1 MFSKKPITICL
12 FILIL
17 SGFLR
22 ADDDAEL
29 KDQKRQVYM
38 LKGQLYEQQ
47 NKARLAKI
55 AEEKNGL
62 FVGGV
67 LGTMT
72 ISGTDYEDIHP
83 IVFGAKVGYQKYLNN
98 YIAGLRFY
106 GEYLGSSDFEGEFY
120 QLGSVNLDL
129 IADIPLDSDNRYSI
143 GVFAGIGMGWTSF
156 SEDKSVHLLNNDLL
170 NNDGTSSK
178 SSLQRFGPVVNLGI
192 AITLDL
198 KNRIELEMKIP
209 PIKLDDSQKFKFSS
223 TNLYFVSYN
232 FLF

>member
-1 MFSKKPITICL
+1 M

-47 NKARLAKI
+47 NKAKLAKI

-62 FVGGV
+62 FVGGI

-72 ISGTDYEDIHP
+72 ISGTDFEDIHP

-129 IADIPLDSDNRYSI
+129 IADIPLDNDNRYSI
-143 GVFAGIGMGWTSF
+143 GVFAGIGMGWTF
-156 SEDKSVHLLNNDLL
+156 FTQKQ
-170 NNDGTSSK
+170 
-178 SSLQRFGPVVNLGI
+178 SLERFGPVVNLGI
-192 AITLDL
+192 SITLDL
-198 KNRIELEMKIP
+198 KSRIELQMKIP

>member
-1 MFSKKPITICL
+1 MFSKKPIVICL
-12 FILIL
+12 LALIL
-17 SGFLR
+17 SSFLR
-22 ADDDAEL
+22 ADDDSEL
-29 KDQKRQVYM
+29 KDQKRQIYM

-47 NKARLAKI
+47 RKAELSRI
-55 AEEKNGL
+55 AQEKNGL
-62 FVGGV
+62 FVGGI

-72 ISGTDYEDIHP
+72 VASTGFEDIHP
-83 IVFGAKVGYQKYLNN
+83 MVFGAKVGYQKYLNN

-106 GEYLGSSDFEGEFY
+106 GEYLGSSDFEGLFY

-156 SEDKSVHLLNNDLL
+156 SDESI
-170 NNDGTSSK
+170 K
-178 SSLQRFGPVVNLGI
+178 SSLSRFGPVVNLGI

-198 KNRIELEMKIP
+198 KSRIELQMKIP
-209 PIKLDDSQKFKFSS
+209 PIKLDDSQKIKFSS

>member
-1 MFSKKPITICL
+1 MFSKKPIIICL

-143 GVFAGIGMGWTSF
+143 GVFAGIGMGWTYFIEKKSF
-156 SEDKSVHLLNNDLL
+156 YLL
-170 NNDGTSSK
+170 NNDGTSSAK

-198 KNRIELEMKIP
+198 RSRIELEMKIP

>member
-1 MFSKKPITICL
+1 MFSKKSLTI
-12 FILIL
+12 FWLIL
-17 SGFLR
+17 MLGAFLR
-22 ADDDAEL
+22 AEDDAEL
-29 KDQKRQVYM
+29 RDQKRQVYM

-47 NKARLAKI
+47 HKAELAKI
-55 AEEKNGL
+55 AKEKDGL
-62 FVGGV
+62 FVGGI

-72 ISGTDYEDIHP
+72 VDGSSYEDIHP
-83 IVFGAKVGYQKYLNN
+83 LAFGIRSGYQKFLNN

-106 GEYLGSSDFEGEFY
+106 GEYIGGSDFEEMFY

-129 IADIPLDSDNRYSI
+129 IADIPLDSDKNYSI

-156 SEDKSVHLLNNDLL
+156 SDKN
-170 NNDGTSSK
+170 SK
-178 SSLQRFGPVVNLGI
+178 SSLERFGPVVNLGV

-198 KNRIELEMKIP
+198 KSRIELEMKIP
-209 PIKLDDSQKFKFSS
+209 PIKIDDSQFKFTS

>member
-1 MFSKKPITICL
+1 MFSKKPITVCL

-17 SGFLR
+17 IGFLR

-47 NKARLAKI
+47 HKAKLAKI

-72 ISGTDYEDIHP
+72 VGGTGYEDIHP
-83 IVFGAKVGYQKYLNN
+83 LVFGAKVGYQKYLNN

-106 GEYLGSSDFEGEFY
+106 GEYLGGSDFEGVFY

-156 SEDKSVHLLNNDLL
+156 SDKDTERLLN
-170 NNDGTSSK
+170 
-178 SSLQRFGPVVNLGI
+178 RFGPVVNLGI

-198 KNRIELEMKIP
+198 KSRIELEMKIP
-209 PIKLDDSQKFKFSS
+209 PIKLDDSQTFKFSS

>member
-1 MFSKKPITICL
+1 MFSKKTITICL

-47 NKARLAKI
+47 NKAKLAKI

-62 FVGGV
+62 FVGGI

-72 ISGTDYEDIHP
+72 ISGTDFEDIHP

-129 IADIPLDSDNRYSI
+129 IADIPLDNDNRYSI
-143 GVFAGIGMGWTSF
+143 GVFAGIGMGWTF
-156 SEDKSVHLLNNDLL
+156 FTQKQ
-170 NNDGTSSK
+170 
-178 SSLQRFGPVVNLGI
+178 SLERFGPVVNLGI
-192 AITLDL
+192 SITLDL
-198 KNRIELEMKIP
+198 KSRIELQMKIP

>member
-47 NKARLAKI
+47 NKAKLAKI

-62 FVGGV
+62 FVGGI

-72 ISGTDYEDIHP
+72 ISGTDFEDIHP

-129 IADIPLDSDNRYSI
+129 IADIPLDNDNRYSI
-143 GVFAGIGMGWTSF
+143 GVFAGIGMGWTF
-156 SEDKSVHLLNNDLL
+156 FTQKQ
-170 NNDGTSSK
+170 
-178 SSLQRFGPVVNLGI
+178 SLERFGPVVNLGI
-192 AITLDL
+192 SITLDL
-198 KNRIELEMKIP
+198 KSRIELQMKIP

>member
-1 MFSKKPITICL
+1 MFSRKSITICL
-12 FILIL
+12 FVLIL
-17 SGFLR
+17 SGFLK

-29 KDQKRQVYM
+29 RDQKRQVYM

-47 NKARLAKI
+47 RKAELAKI
-55 AEEKNGL
+55 AKEKNGL

-72 ISGTDYEDIHP
+72 VGSTGYEDIHP
-83 IVFGAKVGYQKYLNN
+83 LVFGAKVGYQKYLNN

-106 GEYLGSSDFEGEFY
+106 GEYLGSSDFEEVFY

-129 IADIPLDSDNRYSI
+129 IADIPLDSDKRYSI
-143 GVFAGIGMGWTSF
+143 GVFAGIGMGWASF
-156 SEDKSVHLLNNDLL
+156 SDESTKL
-170 NNDGTSSK
+170 
-178 SSLQRFGPVVNLGI
+178 SLDRFGPVVNLGI

-198 KNRIELEMKIP
+198 KSRIELEMKIP